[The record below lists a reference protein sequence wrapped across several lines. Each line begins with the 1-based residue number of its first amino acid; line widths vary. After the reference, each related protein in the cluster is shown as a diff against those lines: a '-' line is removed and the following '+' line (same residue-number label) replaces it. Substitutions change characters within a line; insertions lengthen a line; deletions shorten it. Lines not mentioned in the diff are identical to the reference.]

1 MGSIQIYKGTDTGY
15 TLSGSNRSLM
25 RCFISIPKILEEAG
39 LLKKGC
45 LVKAEL
51 IINDLLGSWFNGI
64 CNFLK
69 QVIPLPLAR

>member
-1 MGSIQIYKGTDTGY
+1 
-15 TLSGSNRSLM
+15 M